1 MKRLLAALALTLG
14 ISFAQGYAMVEVASY
29 GEYRL
34 YVAYDLPV
42 YLFTLSPY
50 VLGRY
55 SSQYYDLEAGL
66 ELIDQDWRITIA
78 WNSRYGTISRL
89 AWVLRWRP

>member
-14 ISFAQGYAMVEVASY
+14 ISFAQGYAMVEVTSY

-42 YLFTLSPY
+42 YRFTLSPC
-50 VLGRY
+50 
-55 SSQYYDLEAGL
+55 
-66 ELIDQDWRITIA
+66 
-78 WNSRYGTISRL
+78 
-89 AWVLRWRP
+89 P

>member
-1 MKRLLAALALTLG
+1 MKRLLAVLALTLG

-42 YLFTLSPY
+42 YRFTLSPY

-55 SSQYYDLEAGL
+55 SDMYYDLEAGL
-66 ELIDQDWRITIA
+66 ELIGRDWRIAVA
-78 WNSRYGTISRL
+78 WNSRYGTISRS
-89 AWVLRWRP
+89 AWVLRW